1 MRTFCSPSPVFLCP
15 VPPLKEQSTERERE
29 RESKNV
35 KYRMRETE
43 REGGR
48 HFTSSDILPSSSVS
62 WRLFVRRILLYTE
75 GTRMDDI
82 TKPYERRKN
91 RPRLLFTAYYY
102 LDQGTAQSELRA
114 FQALVAPCA
123 SGQNTLLLAKRRNCL
138 SFHKTSSALV
148 SLSFSF
154 FLQTLRLQRREI
166 GQITRKIS
174 QRRQRPLYP

>member
-1 MRTFCSPSPVFLCP
+1 MYIYIIQQGLARRVEYVRTFCSPSPVFLCP
-15 VPPLKEQSTERERE
+15 VPPPPPQRAKHRE

-48 HFTSSDILPSSSVS
+48 HFTSSDILLSSSVS

-138 SFHKTSSALV
+138 SFHKHLPLSSRCP
-148 SLSFSF
+148 SSF
-154 FLQTLRLQRREI
+154 FFRL
-166 GQITRKIS
+166 
-174 QRRQRPLYP
+174 